1 MIVIVGA
8 PRTGTTLLRNIL
20 GESSDVFCLPE
31 TSYINRYWSARN
43 LMRLL
48 GKKER
53 VLSRALINHCYD
65 PLMRELMSNREGC
78 LETELEKITEINF
91 GSVCNAL
98 YICAKST
105 KYPRDVKLIEK
116 TPRHGLF
123 ISLLVSDPKIEKIV
137 VVKRSI
143 YNAVYSNISR
153 GDMRST
159 IASACAEYS
168 MIYEAAEKYNSNK
181 IVWIS
186 YEKLISKPEEEIRR
200 ICRFLEINFNSG
212 MLTPRPGTSSFESH
226 NPRSIKKINN
236 TVPKKVVDEI
246 DECLKRRLL
255 MPDFL
260 KYFLKEKILLW
271 LSFIGLRPYR
281 WLFKN

>member
-20 GESSDVFCLPE
+20 GESCDVFCLPE

-65 PLMRELMSNREGC
+65 PLMRELMGNREGC
-78 LETELEKITEINF
+78 LETELEKITGINF

-98 YICAKST
+98 YICATST
-105 KYPRDVKLIEK
+105 KCPSEVKLIEK

-123 ISLLVSDPKIEKIV
+123 IRLLVSDPKIEKIV
-137 VVKRSI
+137 VIKRSI

-153 GDMRST
+153 GDMKST
-159 IASACAEYS
+159 IASACVEYS

-181 IVWIS
+181 IEWMS
-186 YEKLISKPEEEIRR
+186 YEKLVSKPEEEIRR
-200 ICRFLEINFNSG
+200 ICKFLGINFNSR

-226 NPRSIKKINN
+226 NPGSIKRKDIP
-236 TVPKKVVDEI
+236 VPKTLVDEI

-255 MPDFL
+255 MPAFL
-260 KYFLKEKILLW
+260 KCFLKEKILFW
-271 LSFIGLRPYR
+271 LSFMGLRPYR
-281 WLFKN
+281 WLFK